1 MLLLLMFQF
10 LLQICFDWD
19 STNFIAKK
27 SLIFLFLS
35 ESNIFESSCV
45 IFSIRI

>member
-27 SLIFLFLS
+27 SLIFFVS
-35 ESNIFESSCV
+35 VGVEHF
-45 IFSIRI
+45 